1 MTQSLA
7 LSTHAV
13 STRLGLAASVSA
25 VVALMMR
32 PLAASAQTVLA
43 GKGDVAGLNPVVNQ
57 IRSALGMLNSHAPV
71 NVGPGRREINWDGV
85 PDARFDP
92 HSLPSSFFNGDVSP
106 RVRGLVLSTPGLG
119 WRRCALNCNMAE
131 VLLRGPAAPLA
142 LLHHMVE
149 ATTPMPM
156 MATVQAA
163 VRR

>member
-7 LSTHAV
+7 LSTHAM

-25 VVALMMR
+25 VVAVMMR
-32 PLAASAQTVLA
+32 PLAALAQTVLA

-57 IRSALGMLNSHAPV
+57 FRSALGMLNSHAPV

-92 HSLPSSFFNGDVSP
+92 RFLPSSFFNGDVSP

-119 WRRCALNCNMAE
+119 WRCCALNCNMAE